1 MVGIYIVGTG
11 GRELWSDLG
20 KREAL
25 PRLAL
30 RKWSSQS
37 LLVGSYLVSWDFTL
51 LGLTFFA
58 LSEICASF
66 AENARVLPNTKS
78 QSLFCVKL
86 KVWSVKRGENYQVT
100 PGCSSQSTHQA
111 FLREKEKLMENM
123 VLTGKCKWQWITGCF
138 HGEKY
143 LGFMKSGNVRF
154 IRMNAN
160 WQRKEMF
167 RISEHAKEWKFE
179 WKKGFEQLG
188 N

>member
-1 MVGIYIVGTG
+1 MVGIYIVGNG

-37 LLVGSYLVSWDFTL
+37 LLVGSYLVFWDFTL
-51 LGLTFFA
+51 LGLTLFA

-66 AENARVLPNTKS
+66 TENAGVPPTRKL

-86 KVWSVKRGENYQVT
+86 KVWMFCEKVWSETGGENYQV
-100 PGCSSQSTHQA
+100 PPRCSSQSTHQA
-111 FLREKEKLMENM
+111 FLREKK
-123 VLTGKCKWQWITGCF
+123 TDGKYGFNRKICKWQWIAGCF

-143 LGFMKSGNVRF
+143 LGFMKSGNVIFRT
-154 IRMNAN
+154 NECKLT
-160 WQRKEMF
+160 KE
-167 RISEHAKEWKFE
+167 R
-179 WKKGFEQLG
+179 
-188 N
+188 NV

>member
-1 MVGIYIVGTG
+1 MVGIYIVGNG
-11 GRELWSDLG
+11 GRELWSDSGVSDLG
-20 KREAL
+20 KREAAL

-30 RKWSSQS
+30 REWPSQS

-111 FLREKEKLMENM
+111 FLREKKLMENM
-123 VLTGKCKWQWITGCF
+123 VLKGKNVNANESPDVF
-138 HGEKY
+138 MEKNI
-143 LGFMKSGNVRF
+143 GASWKVGMWFSE
-154 IRMNAN
+154 RMNAN
-160 WQRKEMF
+160 WQKE
-167 RISEHAKEWKFE
+167 R
-179 WKKGFEQLG
+179 
-188 N
+188 NV

>member
-20 KREAL
+20 KREAAL

-30 RKWSSQS
+30 REWPSQS

-111 FLREKEKLMENM
+111 FLREKKLMENM
-123 VLTGKCKWQWITGCF
+123 VLKGKNVNANESPDVF
-138 HGEKY
+138 MEKNI
-143 LGFMKSGNVRF
+143 GASWKVGMWFSE
-154 IRMNAN
+154 RMNAN
-160 WQRKEMF
+160 WQKE
-167 RISEHAKEWKFE
+167 R
-179 WKKGFEQLG
+179 
-188 N
+188 NV